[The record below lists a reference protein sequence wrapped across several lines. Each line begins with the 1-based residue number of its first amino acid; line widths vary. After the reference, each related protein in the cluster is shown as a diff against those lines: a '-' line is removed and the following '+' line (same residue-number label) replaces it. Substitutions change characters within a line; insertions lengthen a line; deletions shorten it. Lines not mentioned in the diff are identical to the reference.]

1 MTTRQV
7 TTQAELDQALAD
19 GVHDIDLVGDGY
31 FDVTASDSATVHAYG
46 SATVRAYGSATVHA
60 SGSATVHA
68 SGSAMVHASG
78 SAMVHASG
86 SATVHAYDSAT
97 VHAYDSATVHAY
109 DSATVRASGSATVHA
124 YDSATVHAF
133 GSATVHAFGSA
144 MVRAFGS
151 ATVHAFGSA
160 TVHASGSATVHASD
174 LVAVQDH
181 GPKTKV
187 AGGVVIPIRTPE
199 TMTDWCSYY
208 GVTVARGWATVYK
221 AVQNDL
227 TSVYGFA
234 YPIGTEVACTDWSDT
249 KACGQGLHFSPRPWM
264 ALKYADGPRFL
275 AVKVKVAECVV
286 LDDKIK
292 APRCKV
298 IGEVDEDGE
307 PVG

>member
-31 FDVTASDSATVHAYG
+31 FEVHASGSATVHAYG
-46 SATVRAYGSATVHA
+46 SATVRAYGSATV
-60 SGSATVHA
+60 
-68 SGSAMVHASG
+68 
-78 SAMVHASG
+78 
-86 SATVHAYDSAT
+86 
-97 VHAYDSATVHAY
+97 
-109 DSATVRASGSATVHA
+109 RAS
-124 YDSATVHAF
+124 
-133 GSATVHAFGSA
+133 
-144 MVRAFGS
+144 GS

-160 TVHASGSATVHASD
+160 TVHAYDSATVHASD